1 MTLLMFTWEG
11 IIAIPLRVSLVKAFT
26 TFIAPANPL
35 TGVEEISSTASIGA
49 PTTLIDTIASLQL
62 IGFILSQM

>member
-1 MTLLMFTWEG
+1 MFTWEG

-35 TGVEEISSTASIGA
+35 TGEEISSTASIGA